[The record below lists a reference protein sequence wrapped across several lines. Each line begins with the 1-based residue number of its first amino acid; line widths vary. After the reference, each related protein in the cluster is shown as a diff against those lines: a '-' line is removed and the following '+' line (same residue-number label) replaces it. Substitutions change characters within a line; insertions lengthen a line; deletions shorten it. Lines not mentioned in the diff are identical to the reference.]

1 MTNKCVPLLYLTYCL
16 NYCKHCTQ
24 FYSINT
30 LPYYTHHSPLSMY
43 NIFDHKIIFTQS
55 RPAYNIPFVTRA
67 CSTFIL
73 PNLPTDVGRAAH
85 AFFVRVTYTHT
96 RGGHTYKYPDIAR
109 TEKERFGG
117 WRHSRPTP
125 FKFMLNT
132 RPTQPLPFPFVS
144 LFSSRCCFP
153 PSPLSTA
160 SSFDGRRKRERERE
174 KRGQGGEESEPLCRS
189 RNGFLFSDVNI
200 SSTRAHSA
208 RNKRLRVQPLPWR
221 VRKKEKEWTVY
232 ACMRFIRG
240 CTQRGEERRAR
251 AQGDPSAPGLRK
263 GETFRVR

>member
-1 MTNKCVPLLYLTYCL
+1 MTNKRVPLLYLTYCL
-16 NYCKHCTQ
+16 NYCKHCMQ

-67 CSTFIL
+67 CSTLIL

-160 SSFDGRRKRERERE
+160 SSFDGRRKRERE

-232 ACMRFIRG
+232 ACMRFIRE

-263 GETFRVR
+263 GEAFRVR